1 MLDII
6 KSIFYG
12 RELTIGGGKPTLNK
26 WVVGTKIEVS
36 SGLAKLMGTF
46 ILTQYFSY
54 TTQNFMIFPIWALI
68 VSIWRGVYI
77 LSN

>member
-1 MLDII
+1 MI
-6 KSIFYG
+6 KKAIFNSNRWYDNLPEPK
-12 RELTIGGGKPTLNK
+12 RLLFFLVFI
-26 WVVGTKIEVS
+26 
-36 SGLAKLMGTF
+36 MGTF